1 MARLRNTLWGAALAA
16 TVLLPVTGRAED
28 PDFGQPMAGEYQL
41 DPGHTRLLFRV
52 SHLGFSNYTAEFT
65 DVSATLAFDPDQ
77 PAAMR
82 LTARVAAASL
92 ETHYPDPALDFNGLL
107 TGPDVLDAAQFPEIT
122 FASTEVRPTG
132 ATSAEVVG
140 DLTLHG
146 VTQPVTLA
154 VTYNGGWGD
163 MPMDLGARIGFSATG
178 AFDRSAF
185 GVGFGAPAPGST
197 LGVSDR
203 VEVIIETEFTKARP
217 AN

>member
-1 MARLRNTLWGAALAA
+1 MLFKGWLAGAVALAA
-16 TVLLPVTGRAED
+16 APLPAGAED
-28 PDFGQPMAGEYQL
+28 PDFGRPMAGDYRL
-41 DPGHTRLLFRV
+41 DRGHTRLLFRV

-65 DVSATLAFDPDQ
+65 DVAADLAFDPEN

-82 LTARVAAASL
+82 LNARIATASL

-107 TGPDVLDAAQFPEIT
+107 TGAEVLDAARYPEIT
-122 FASTEVRPTG
+122 FVSTEVRPTG
-132 ATSAEVVG
+132 PASAEVTG

-146 VTQPVTLA
+146 VTQPVTLN

-163 MPMDLGARIGFSATG
+163 MPMDEGARIGFSATG
-178 AFDRSAF
+178 AFDRSGF
-185 GVGFGAPAPGST
+185 GVGFGVPAAGST

-203 VEVIIETEFTKARP
+203 VEVIIETEFTKPRA